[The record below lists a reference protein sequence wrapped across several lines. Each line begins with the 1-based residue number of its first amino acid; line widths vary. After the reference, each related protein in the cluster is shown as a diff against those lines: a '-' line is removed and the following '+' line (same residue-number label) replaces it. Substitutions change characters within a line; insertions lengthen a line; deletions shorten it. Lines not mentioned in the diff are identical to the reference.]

1 MNELAE
7 KWAKHQSLTEAEAF
21 DYAIKYSRI
30 KKTDFEADDLL
41 EQTFREGYIKGVET
55 AQKEGLDKFNSILE
69 ENIEL
74 RRQIKVLTDMNS
86 RLREA
91 ILRGGE
97 EEWD

>member
-1 MNELAE
+1 MNKLAE
-7 KWAKHQSLTEAEAF
+7 EWAKHQSLTEAEAF
-21 DYAIKYSRI
+21 EYAIKSSRI

-55 AQKEGLDKFNSILE
+55 AQKEALEKFNSILE

-74 RRQIKVLTDMNS
+74 RRQIKTISDMNNK
-86 RLREA
+86 LREA
-91 ILRGGE
+91 IRRGAE